1 MRQKKR
7 AAAVL
12 LSAVMAFSAVSPAV
26 PVWAAS
32 WQKNASGSYIGSDG
46 SVLTGI
52 LSRGIDVSQWQ
63 QNINWSAV
71 ADDDIQFAMIGTRYN
86 NAVDPYFDTNVRGA
100 AAAGLRVG
108 VYLYSYATTTAMAE
122 SDADF
127 VLNLIKDYPIS
138 YPVVLDVEAQEMNSL
153 TPAQVSDIINAFC
166 KKVETAGYYPMVYT
180 NDYWISNKIDMT
192 KVHYDVWIARY
203 DSKPAYQGA
212 ALWQASNQGTVSGI
226 SGNVD
231 INFTF
236 KDLSGKLPANRWR
249 LIGDKWYYY
258 KNYVKQTGWIND
270 GQSWY
275 YLNADGTQFKGW
287 LLLDNQ
293 YYYLLPTTGQMKT
306 GWLKAEDA
314 WYYLNSDGTMAKNWI
329 QVDGTYYYLLNGAM
343 VTGWLRIGNDYYYM
357 RGNGSMVTGWRKM
370 DGKYYYFNGSGKLVR
385 GWADIDGK
393 RYFLQ
398 QDGTMLT
405 GWQTIDGL
413 LYYFDANGAM
423 AASGRVSEALL
434 AQLMRDPYLSR
445 RPPKTTGREHYGAA
459 FVDGIFAAA
468 NERKLSDADILAT
481 VTDFTAQTI
490 AAAIRDFCAVRP
502 ARLIVGGGGSR
513 NGTLMADIAAALPD
527 VRVLTNEDL
536 GFDGDA
542 K

>member
-138 YPVVLDVEAQEMNSL
+138 YPVVLDVEAQEMNGL
-153 TPAQVSDIINAFC
+153 TPSQIADIINAFC

-203 DSKPAYQGA
+203 NSKPTYQGA
-212 ALWQASNQGTVSGI
+212 ALWQASNQGTVNGI
-226 SGNVD
+226 NGNVD

-236 KDLSGKLPANRWR
+236 KDLSSKLPANRWR

-306 GWLKAEDA
+306 GGCVVLLKLRRHDGEGLDPGRRNVLLSVERRDGDRLAADRKRLLLYARQRLYGDRLAED
-314 WYYLNSDGTMAKNWI
+314 
-329 QVDGTYYYLLNGAM
+329 
-343 VTGWLRIGNDYYYM
+343 
-357 RGNGSMVTGWRKM
+357 
-370 DGKYYYFNGSGKLVR
+370 
-385 GWADIDGK
+385 
-393 RYFLQ
+393 
-398 QDGTMLT
+398 
-405 GWQTIDGL
+405 
-413 LYYFDANGAM
+413 
-423 AASGRVSEALL
+423 
-434 AQLMRDPYLSR
+434 
-445 RPPKTTGREHYGAA
+445 GRE
-459 FVDGIFAAA
+459 
-468 NERKLSDADILAT
+468 
-481 VTDFTAQTI
+481 
-490 AAAIRDFCAVRP
+490 
-502 ARLIVGGGGSR
+502 
-513 NGTLMADIAAALPD
+513 
-527 VRVLTNEDL
+527 VLL
-536 GFDGDA
+536 L
-542 K
+542 